1 MIWQTNFFPL
11 YRRQSID
18 QALIIL
24 WEGCWL
30 NNDILHPIYEWL
42 RNNICLGFIIFLQ
55 FFPATN
61 EAHASGK
68 SPSFKYTWNV
78 LQIYLQIIRPASSEV
93 LQTSMIH
100 NNHTSNEA
108 PGTSSILFLT
118 HTCFSRSPGN
128 FCWKCQGLCWCFVNI
143 NK

>member
-1 MIWQTNFFPL
+1 MI
-11 YRRQSID
+11 
-18 QALIIL
+18 IIT
-24 WEGCWL
+24 WPEGPCHHCHGAPGYHLAMRVQEITWPWRTL
-30 NNDILHPIYEWL
+30 LS
-42 RNNICLGFIIFLQ
+42 LGYKGPGYH
-55 FFPATN
+55 FPATN